1 MIVSRTREAAGC
13 RVSASS
19 SCGGNVSIHVDMTR
33 VEGYQVICLVR
44 TYQVRAHNA
53 AHGAVKE
60 IAGAAHQSLWAQEGL
75 VEGLIQ
81 ALPLC
86 TTNWN

>member
-1 MIVSRTREAAGC
+1 MPSMIVSRTREAAGC

-19 SCGGNVSIHVDMTR
+19 SCGGNVSIHVDIIR

-53 AHGAVKE
+53 VHGAVKE
-60 IAGAAHQSLWAQEGL
+60 IAGAAHHIRKTARAFSRSFG
-75 VEGLIQ
+75 
-81 ALPLC
+81 
-86 TTNWN
+86 T